1 VELAP
6 RSRRGHTLPLIWSSC
21 WPPCWPIALSPGSGR
36 APGPPPYLPHPG
48 HRLPRLVGWCGLVEN
63 GAYEGCP
70 FPTLTDAPRR
80 LPAPHPGRPGAGFLR
95 CPAITATPYRFS
107 PATRSAA
114 AWPSDALTYSGVE
127 VEVAGC
133 LLPLC

>member
-1 VELAP
+1 MAPMKAAHFLPLPMRPAGFLLPTLAALAP
-6 RSRRGHTLPLIWSSC
+6 
-21 WPPCWPIALSPGSGR
+21 
-36 APGPPPYLPHPG
+36 
-48 HRLPRLVGWCGLVEN
+48 
-63 GAYEGCP
+63 
-70 FPTLTDAPRR
+70 
-80 LPAPHPGRPGAGFLR
+80 GFLR

-133 LLPLC
+133 LLHLC